1 MGVVLRIGNRVFNS
15 DELSPLLAKYQMLPK
30 LAQEILVDHEVA
42 NIECTEEEYD
52 QAYQQ
57 LCQQFQ
63 LDTDEKIQ
71 LWLDKQGMSQEDLQ
85 ALVTRKVKIEKY
97 KVENWDNKVESF
109 FLKRKSKLDRV
120 VYSLIRVEKAE
131 LAQELYFRIQENED
145 SFRELAM
152 EYSQGSEAQTG
163 GLIGPVEINAPH
175 PKIAQILNGCQPGDL
190 IPPTRVGEW
199 IVIIRLENFIPAKL
213 DPPMRQR
220 MLDEMFR
227 QWLNKETAQ
236 EVSFFPE
243 PEPAMSSP
251 VTS

>member
-1 MGVVLRIGNRVFNS
+1 MGVVLRIGNRVINA
-15 DELSPLLAKYQMLPK
+15 DELSPLLAQYQILPK
-30 LAQEILVDHEVA
+30 LAQELLIDNEIA
-42 NIECTEEEYD
+42 NIEYTESEYD

-57 LCQQFQ
+57 FCQQYQ
-63 LDTDEKIQ
+63 LDTNEKIQ
-71 LWLDKQGMSQEDLQ
+71 GWLDKQGMTHENLRT
-85 ALVTRKVKIEKY
+85 LITRTIKIEKY
-97 KVENWDNKVESF
+97 KQENWDSKVESY
-109 FLKRKSKLDRV
+109 FLKRKAQLDRV
-120 VYSLIRVEKAE
+120 VYSLIRVDKAE

-152 EYSQGSEAQTG
+152 KFSQGAEAQTG

-175 PKIAQILNGCQPGDL
+175 PKIAQILNSCQPGDL
-190 IPPTRVGEW
+190 VPPTRVGEW

-227 QWLNKETAQ
+227 QWLNKQTAQ
-236 EVSFFPE
+236 EVSFFPA
-243 PEPAMSSP
+243 PVTPTP

>member
-1 MGVVLRIGNRVFNS
+1 MSVVLRIGNRVFNA
-15 DELSPLLAKYQMLPK
+15 DELSPLLAQYQILPK
-30 LAQEILVDHEVA
+30 LAQEILVDHEIA
-42 NIECTEEEYD
+42 NIEYTEEEYD

-63 LDTDEKIQ
+63 LDADEKIQ
-71 LWLDKQGMSQEDLQ
+71 LWLDKQGMSRENLRS
-85 ALVTRKVKIEKY
+85 LVTRKVKIEKY
-97 KVENWDNKVESF
+97 KLENWDSKVESF
-109 FLKRKSKLDRV
+109 FLKRKAQLDRV

-131 LAQELYFRIQENED
+131 LAQELYFRIQESED

-152 EYSQGSEAQTG
+152 EFSQGSESQTG

-175 PKIAQILNGCQPGDL
+175 PKIAQILNTCQPGDL
-190 IPPTRVGEW
+190 VPPTRVGEW

-213 DPPMRQR
+213 DDPMRQR

-227 QWLNKETAQ
+227 QWLGKQTAE

-243 PEPAMSSP
+243 PAIPTP

>member
-1 MGVVLRIGNRVFNS
+1 MGVVLKIGNRVFNA
-15 DELSPLLAKYQMLPK
+15 DDLAPLLAQYQMLPT
-30 LAQEILVDHEVA
+30 LAREILVDHEIA
-42 NIECTEEEYD
+42 NIKYTEKEYD

-57 LCQQFQ
+57 LCQQYQ
-63 LDTDEKIQ
+63 LDTEEKVQ
-71 LWLDKQGMSQEDLQ
+71 GWLDKQGMSWENLR
-85 ALVTRKVKIEKY
+85 ALITRTIKIEKY
-97 KVENWDNKVESF
+97 KQENWDSKVESH
-109 FLKRKSKLDRV
+109 FLKRKAQLDRV

-152 EYSQGSEAQTG
+152 EFSQGAEAQTG

-175 PKIAQILNGCQPGDL
+175 PKIAQILNACQPGDL

-227 QWLNKETAQ
+227 QWLGKQTAQ
-236 EVSFFPE
+236 EVSFFP
-243 PEPAMSSP
+243 SP
-251 VTS
+251 VTPTPVTS